1 MGCMYG
7 LMRPPSA
14 STTSCTRSRNLRHK
28 PSTSKLALM
37 CWQMLRSRAAYSAG
51 VSFHGRR
58 GCETVSRRDSFRF
71 LRTLFGLVRTSVL
84 LHKNNKYNLED
95 DTCRAT
101 LLCKSKL
108 KVEEMCTNT
117 NIKRTISDS
126 FGLLRTPFGL
136 VQTRSGHH
144 FYFTRTT
151 KTQTHKVRRRLSSG
165 LPFGLARTSFDRKT
179 YIKL

>member
-1 MGCMYG
+1 M
-7 LMRPPSA
+7 
-14 STTSCTRSRNLRHK
+14 CTN
-28 PSTSKLALM
+28 TNIKLTI
-37 CWQMLRSRAAYSAG
+37 S
-51 VSFHGRR
+51 
-58 GCETVSRRDSFRF
+58 DSFGLLRTPF
-71 LRTLFGLVRTSVL
+71 GLVRTLFGLVRTSVL

-136 VQTRSGHH
+136 VRTRSGHH
-144 FYFTRTT
+144 CYFAKAT
-151 KTQTHKVRRRLSSG
+151 KTQTNKVRRRLSSG
-165 LPFGLARTSFDRKT
+165 LPFGLARTSFDGNT
-179 YIKL
+179 YMKS